1 MTNKIEI
8 GDLVVNR
15 QDYSKHI
22 VLDIIRLRRRG
33 PPSQF
38 AGSKR
43 KKFLLISTS
52 GHQKWVIDTALRV
65 EYYLVSQNGPTTN

>member
-1 MTNKIEI
+1 MANKIEI

-22 VLDIIRLRRRG
+22 VLDIKLLPHRR
-33 PPSQF
+33 PPSQL

-52 GHQKWVIDTALRV
+52 GYQKWVIDTALRV
-65 EYYLVSQNGPTTN
+65 EYYLASQNDPTTN

>member
-15 QDYSKHI
+15 QDYSKYI
-22 VLDIIRLRRRG
+22 VLDIKLLRRPARH
-33 PPSQF
+33 

-52 GHQKWVIDTALRV
+52 GYKKWVYDTALRV
-65 EYYLVSQNGPTTN
+65 EYYLANQNNPTTN